1 MELWTAFIIGL
12 AGSLHCIGMCGPIA
26 IALPLRD
33 ESKLRLLIGRI
44 LYNSGRIITYAILGL
59 IFGFIGAGFFI
70 GGYQQSLS
78 IALGILMLL
87 TLFLPSKYASYLTGA
102 KLHEKMTGK
111 IRGLWRKL
119 MQNNSIGAM
128 FLIGLLNGFL
138 PCGLVYIAIAGSVS
152 TGTALGGA
160 LYMAV
165 FGIGTFPVML
175 AMSLVGQVLSF
186 NMKSK
191 LRKLLP
197 VGVAI
202 LAVLFILRGMSLG
215 IPYISP
221 KIEKQESGQTTVD
234 CCHKNVPA
242 ETDPIDPNE

>member
-1 MELWTAFIIGL
+1 MELWTAFIIGF

-33 ESKLRLLIGRI
+33 ESKYRLLLGRVLYNTGRI
-44 LYNSGRIITYAILGL
+44 FTYALLGM
-59 IFGFIGAGFFI
+59 IFGFIGSGFFI
-70 GGYQQSLS
+70 GGYQQLLS
-78 IALGILMLL
+78 IALGVLMLL
-87 TLFLPSKYASYLTGA
+87 TLFLPSKYASYITGA
-102 KLHEKMTGK
+102 KLHEKMTAK
-111 IRGLWRKL
+111 IKGLWRKL
-119 MQNNSIGAM
+119 MQKNSIGSM

-160 LYMAV
+160 FYMAV
-165 FGIGTFPVML
+165 FGLGTFPVML
-175 AMSLVGQVLSF
+175 AMSLVGQILSF
-186 NMKSK
+186 KLKLK

-197 VGVAI
+197 VGVAV

-234 CCHKNVPA
+234 CCHKNIPTETVP
-242 ETDPIDPNE
+242 IK

>member
-26 IALPLRD
+26 IALPLKD
-33 ESKLRLLIGRI
+33 ESKYRLLIGRI
-44 LYNSGRIITYAILGL
+44 LYNFGRIITYALLGL
-59 IFGFIGAGFFI
+59 IFGFIGQSFFI
-70 GGYQQSLS
+70 GGYQQTLS
-78 IALGILMLL
+78 IALGVLILL

-102 KLHEKMTGK
+102 RLHEKLISRIKGV
-111 IRGLWRKL
+111 WRKL
-119 MQNNSIGAM
+119 TEKNSISSL

-138 PCGLVYIAIAGSVS
+138 PCGLVYIAIAGSIS
-152 TGTALGGA
+152 TGNALGGA
-160 LYMAV
+160 FYMAI
-165 FGIGTFPVML
+165 FGFGTFPVML
-175 AMSLVGQVLSF
+175 AMSLIGKILSF
-186 NMKSK
+186 NMKLK

-197 VGVAI
+197 VGVAV

-234 CCHKNVPA
+234 CCHKA
-242 ETDPIDPNE
+242 EPTETTPKK

>member
-1 MELWTAFIIGL
+1 
-12 AGSLHCIGMCGPIA
+12 
-26 IALPLRD
+26 
-33 ESKLRLLIGRI
+33 
-44 LYNSGRIITYAILGL
+44 
-59 IFGFIGAGFFI
+59 
-70 GGYQQSLS
+70 
-78 IALGILMLL
+78 
-87 TLFLPSKYASYLTGA
+87 
-102 KLHEKMTGK
+102 
-111 IRGLWRKL
+111 
-119 MQNNSIGAM
+119 MQKNSIRSM

-175 AMSLVGQVLSF
+175 AMTLVGQILSF
-186 NMKSK
+186 KMKLK

-197 VGVAI
+197 VGVAL

-234 CCHKNVPA
+234 CCHKNIPT
-242 ETDPIDPNE
+242 ETAPIK